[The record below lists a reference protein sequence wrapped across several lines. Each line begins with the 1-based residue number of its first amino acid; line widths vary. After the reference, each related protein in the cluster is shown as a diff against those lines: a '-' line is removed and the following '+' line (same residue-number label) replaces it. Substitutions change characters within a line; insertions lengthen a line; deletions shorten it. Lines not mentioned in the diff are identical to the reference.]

1 MSEGAGV
8 LEVAGSCQLPIPA
21 HLCLQL
27 RLILLDKLITVFLRC
42 ELLFRAL
49 DCGQVLVGSPKG

>member
-1 MSEGAGV
+1 MREGAGV
-8 LEVAGSCQLPIPA
+8 LEIAGCCQLPIPA

-27 RLILLDKLITVFLRC
+27 SLILLYELIAVSLRC

-49 DCGQVLVGSPKG
+49 DCGQVLVGSTKV

>member
-1 MSEGAGV
+1 MREGAGV
-8 LEVAGSCQLPIPA
+8 LEVAGSCQLPISA

-27 RLILLDKLITVFLRC
+27 RLILLHELIAVSLRC
-42 ELLFRAL
+42 ELLFWAL